1 MIKALQPVP
10 KGCGKIA
17 YTTRKDAE
25 KAMRHTVARRGAG
38 GPVYDASAYHCRHC
52 GLFHFG
58 HKKRGRTLDI
68 RDLRRQQQEM
78 NG

>member
-1 MIKALQPVP
+1 MIKSPPPVP

-25 KAMRHTVARRGAG
+25 KAMRCTVARTGAG
-38 GPVYDASAYHCRHC
+38 GPLYNASAYHCGHC

-58 HKKRGRTLDI
+58 HKKRGRTLDV
-68 RDLRRQQQEM
+68 RDLRRQQREM
-78 NG
+78 TT